1 MATTLWPPL
10 ANTKV
15 SSQGPA
21 AAIIEQAVP
30 NYTVKRR
37 ISAGDL
43 SDDGVENVELTI
55 IPIFDK
61 LDKAPLIPPCA
72 RHRPRRTSRRWRRA
86 DREDIAALRADKV
99 ELSGMLKGD
108 ESDKGLVATIEYL

>member
-61 LDKAPLIPPCA
+61 LDKVPLMPPAPGTGREGQAGDGDGPTARTSPPCA
-72 RHRPRRTSRRWRRA
+72 RTR
-86 DREDIAALRADKV
+86 
-99 ELSGMLKGD
+99 
-108 ESDKGLVATIEYL
+108 